1 MWKERLKRIVV
12 VIIVGGL
19 TFWGASGFVR
29 WRETK
34 KVAGESIEIPT
45 ETVTEKIEELGEKV
59 LGKAVEIL
67 PGGEKIKEGKKV
79 VENQTQTTKIEIQPN
94 QATKILENQT
104 KEIIEVLKQ
113 LPEEQL
119 KQIKKQIF
127 KDFCQ
132 EIMGK

>member
-1 MWKERLKRIVV
+1 MWKERFKRIVV
-12 VIIVGGL
+12 IIIVGGL
-19 TFWGASGFVR
+19 VFWGVEAFVK

-34 KVAGESIEIPT
+34 RVAGASISLPT
-45 ETVTEKIEELGEKV
+45 EEITQKIEDFREKV
-59 LGKAVEIL
+59 LGRAVEIL
-67 PGGEKIKEGKKV
+67 PGGDKVKEIKEEEK
-79 VENQTQTTKIEIQPN
+79 ENKTDKIEIQAG

>member
-1 MWKERLKRIVV
+1 MWKERFKRIV
-12 VIIVGGL
+12 IIIMVGGL
-19 TFWGASGFVR
+19 VFWGVGAFVK

-34 KVAGESIEIPT
+34 RVAGASVSLPT
-45 ETVTEKIEELGEKV
+45 EGITQKIEDFGEKV
-59 LGKAVEIL
+59 LGRAVEIL
-67 PGGEKIKEGKKV
+67 PGGDKVKEIKEEEK
-79 VENQTQTTKIEIQPN
+79 ENKTDKIEIQAG

>member
-1 MWKERLKRIVV
+1 MWKERFKRIVV
-12 VIIVGGL
+12 IIMVGGL
-19 TFWGASGFVR
+19 VFWGIETFVK

-34 KVAGESIEIPT
+34 RVAGASVSLPT
-45 ETVTEKIEELGEKV
+45 EEITQKIEDFGEKV
-59 LGKAVEIL
+59 LGRVVEIL
-67 PGGEKIKEGKKV
+67 PGGDKVKEIKEEEK
-79 VENQTQTTKIEIQPN
+79 ENKTDKIEIQAG

-132 EIMGK
+132 EIMGE

>member
-1 MWKERLKRIVV
+1 MGKERLKRIA
-12 VIIVGGL
+12 IIITAAGL
-19 TFWGASGFVR
+19 TFWGVNGFTK

-34 KVAGESIEIPT
+34 KVAGESIKLPT
-45 ETVTEKIEELGEKV
+45 KTVTEKIEDLGEKV

-67 PGGEKIKEGKKV
+67 PGSEKIKQKEKV
-79 VENQTQTTKIEIQPN
+79 VENQTVEAEAQTIET
-94 QATKILENQT
+94 TKILETQT
-104 KEIIEVLKQ
+104 KEIIEILKQ

-132 EIMGK
+132 EVMGE